1 MNAASRLPVRLSL
14 VMLLFLLT
22 ACTSTPSRARSD
34 TPSRI
39 TVGQSVRDDV
49 LALYGTP
56 DQIRLQPDEEVW
68 IYDASGRQGHYIDAA
83 MRVQAALA
91 MPTSRASTNPAAAV
105 RDKAL
110 LDAMTNMALIGAA
123 NDNTQHDT
131 GRFTFD
137 RRTERLRSITGP
149 LPPAIT
155 K

>member
-14 VMLLFLLT
+14 VMLPCLLA
-22 ACTSTPSRARSD
+22 ACSSTPSRSPTD
-34 TPSRI
+34 LPSRI

-68 IYDASGRQGHYIDAA
+68 IYDTRGRQGHFIDAA

-91 MPTSRASTNPAAAV
+91 MPTSRASTNPAIAA

-123 NDNTQHDT
+123 NDNTPRDT

-149 LPPAIT
+149 LAPAIT
-155 K
+155 R

>member
-1 MNAASRLPVRLSL
+1 MNAASLSPVRLSL
-14 VMLLFLLT
+14 VVLPFLLA
-22 ACTSTPSRARSD
+22 ACSSTPSRAPTDS
-34 TPSRI
+34 PFRI

-68 IYDASGRQGHYIDAA
+68 IYDTRGRQGQYFDAA

-91 MPTSRASTNPAAAV
+91 MPTSRASTNPAIAA

-149 LPPAIT
+149 LPPTIT
-155 K
+155 R